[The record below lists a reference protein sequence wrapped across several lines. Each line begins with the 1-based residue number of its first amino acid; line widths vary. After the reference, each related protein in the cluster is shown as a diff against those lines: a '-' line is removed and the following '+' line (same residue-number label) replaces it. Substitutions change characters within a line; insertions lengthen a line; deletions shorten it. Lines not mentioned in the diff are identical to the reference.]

1 MVHEVLKDRS
11 DVETFSEGDDPDRRV
26 VVAPLLS
33 D

>member
-11 DVETFSEGDDPDRRV
+11 DVETYSEGDEPERRI
-26 VVAPLLS
+26 VVAPLIT

>member
-1 MVHEVLKDRS
+1 MVHEVLKARS

-26 VVAPLLS
+26 IVAPLLS